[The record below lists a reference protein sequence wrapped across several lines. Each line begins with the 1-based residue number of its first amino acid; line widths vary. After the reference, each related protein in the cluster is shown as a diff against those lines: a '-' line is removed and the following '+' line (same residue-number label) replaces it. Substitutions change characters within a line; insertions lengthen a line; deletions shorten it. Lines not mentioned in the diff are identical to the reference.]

1 MQTERPPTERPPTE
15 GPLSGRSSPARGIVL
30 VAAAVVLGLFLLRA
44 LEDSAP
50 SDDVAT
56 SPTETTAAGGET
68 TDTTTADGEGE
79 TTTTA
84 APVRQPAEIVV
95 RVANVSGVEG
105 AAGERTDQLATAG
118 YQTVDPTNGPEG
130 QQLDATQVL
139 FADGFEGEAR
149 ALAEALGAPTDGV
162 AAMPAQPPVDPGGAQ
177 LVVLLGTDLAGG

>member
-1 MQTERPPTERPPTE
+1 MQTQRPPTE
-15 GPLSGRSSPARGIVL
+15 GPSTRSSPTRGIVL
-30 VAAAVVLGLFLLRA
+30 LAAAVVLGLFLLRA

-50 SDDVAT
+50 SDGIAAGP
-56 SPTETTAAGGET
+56 SETTAAGGEA
-68 TDTTTADGEGE
+68 TDTTTAEDGGE

-105 AAGERTDQLATAG
+105 AAGERTQQLTSAG

-139 FADGFEGEAR
+139 FVDGFEGEAR
-149 ALAEALGAPTDGV
+149 ALAEALGAPADGV
-162 AAMPAQPPVDPGGAQ
+162 VAMPAQPPVDPGGAQ